1 MQQLVKIV
9 EELPLRERSYQD
21 QNGQQKVFVTKG
33 FIVTDGVNKFCADA
47 VGDLARALD
56 QKKPELHVPY
66 ALSFE
71 LSCHEWTDQQ
81 QQRRFENGIR
91 ITRVVKF

>member
-1 MQQLVKIV
+1 MQHLIKII

-33 FIVTDGVNKFCADA
+33 FIVTDGVNKFCAEA

-56 QKKPELHVPY
+56 QQKPELNTPY
-66 ALSFE
+66 AMSFE
-71 LSCHEWTDQQ
+71 ISCREWNDQQ
-81 QQRRFENGIR
+81 NQRRFENGIR
-91 ITRVVKF
+91 MTRIVKF

>member
-1 MQQLVKIV
+1 MEKIVKII

-33 FIVTDGVNKFCADA
+33 FVMTDGINKFFAEA

-56 QKKPELHVPY
+56 QSSALLGELY
-66 ALSFE
+66 AVSFE
-71 LSCHEWTDQQ
+71 ISSREWFDQQ
-81 QQRRFENGIR
+81 QQRRFENSIR
-91 ITRVVKF
+91 IVRLAKL

>member
-9 EELPLRERSYQD
+9 EELPLHERSYTD

-33 FIVTDGVNKFCADA
+33 FVVTDGVNKFCAEA

-56 QKKPELHVPY
+56 QQKLEVGIPY
-66 ALSFE
+66 SMCFE
-71 LSCHEWTDQQ
+71 LSCREWLDQQ

-91 ITRVVKF
+91 VVRIGRF